1 MVGKNNN
8 DNEIIRRVLD
18 GKVNDYELLLN
29 RYQSI
34 VLKILMK
41 RLPYEQV
48 EEVAQIVFIK
58 AYESL
63 HTFSGEK
70 PFKNWISSIALK
82 TCFDFWRKQYKKK
95 EISIE
100 FMSDGDRSFL
110 NNAILEQSADAL
122 KKKGQEKEAKELL
135 DWALK
140 KLSPEDRI
148 VLELIYLE
156 GYSNK
161 ETANFLGWSN
171 VNVKVRSMRARRKL
185 EKILRNLY
193 LK

>member
-122 KKKGQEKEAKELL
+122 IKKGQEKEAKELL

-140 KLSPEDRI
+140 KLSPENRI

>member
-18 GKVNDYELLLN
+18 GKINDYELLLN

-82 TCFDFWRKQYKKK
+82 ACFDFWRKQYKKK

-122 KKKGQEKEAKELL
+122 KKKGQKKEAKELL

>member
-63 HTFSGEK
+63 YTFSGEK

-82 TCFDFWRKQYKKK
+82 ACFDFWRKQYKKK

>member
-82 TCFDFWRKQYKKK
+82 ACFDFWRKQYKKK
-95 EISIE
+95 EY
-100 FMSDGDRSFL
+100 
-110 NNAILEQSADAL
+110 
-122 KKKGQEKEAKELL
+122 LL
-135 DWALK
+135 
-140 KLSPEDRI
+140 SSCQMEI
-148 VLELIYLE
+148 
-156 GYSNK
+156 GHS
-161 ETANFLGWSN
+161 
-171 VNVKVRSMRARRKL
+171 
-185 EKILRNLY
+185 
-193 LK
+193 

>member
-82 TCFDFWRKQYKKK
+82 ACFDFWRKQYKKK